1 MWITWVLTSARVRL
15 RESPCTCT
23 AIRSEGIA
31 VRVCGRRGWGYIDYR
46 QAHNY
51 KIRTNYE
58 YVITRVL
65 SIVWRKKMLRAA
77 EGAVSRAAWRWV
89 TAVCVALNLKRFSM
103 DHRAKQR
110 QASSK
115 GLLLRILTTPKLK
128 LKRWIVKRGRSGGEG
143 RETKDGREIR
153 AKRTKLGR
161 KERERRKSLENH
173 RRIQDG
179 GSPASQS

>member
-1 MWITWVLTSARVRL
+1 
-15 RESPCTCT
+15 
-23 AIRSEGIA
+23 
-31 VRVCGRRGWGYIDYR
+31 
-46 QAHNY
+46 
-51 KIRTNYE
+51 
-58 YVITRVL
+58 
-65 SIVWRKKMLRAA
+65 MLRAA
-77 EGAVSRAAWRWV
+77 EDAVSRAAWRWV

-110 QASSK
+110 QASST

-128 LKRWIVKRGRSGGEG
+128 LKRCIEKRGRGGGEG